1 MRLNKL
7 DEMTIPAGY
16 NLTAQE
22 LRELREYIVNHP
34 EGVNEGLLEGLIYA
48 FRYGYMK
55 AENHRKN
62 ERRKERTA
70 DNGKSK
76 AKLHEPAI

>member
-48 FRYGYMK
+48 F
-55 AENHRKN
+55 
-62 ERRKERTA
+62 
-70 DNGKSK
+70 
-76 AKLHEPAI
+76 

>member
-1 MRLNKL
+1 MNLNKL

-16 NLTAQE
+16 ALKFSE
-22 LRELREYIVNHP
+22 LRELQEYIVNHP
-34 EGVNEGLLEGLIYA
+34 EGVNEGLLDGLIYA
-48 FRYGYMK
+48 FLYGYTK

>member
-16 NLTAQE
+16 DLNIYE
-22 LRELREYIVNHP
+22 LNELREYIVSHP
-34 EGVNEGLLEGLIYA
+34 QGIEEGLLDGLIYA
-48 FRYGYMK
+48 FRYGYTK